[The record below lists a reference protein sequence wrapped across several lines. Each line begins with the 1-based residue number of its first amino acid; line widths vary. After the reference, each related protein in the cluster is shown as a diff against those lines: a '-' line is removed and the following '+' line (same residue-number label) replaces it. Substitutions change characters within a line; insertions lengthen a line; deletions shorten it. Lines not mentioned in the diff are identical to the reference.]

1 MKRKIFYTELAYV
14 FGIIALAI
22 GTAFMERADFGLSMV
37 VAPAYVLHL
46 KLSQYLPFF
55 TFGMAEY
62 CLQAVII
69 ATMAIILR
77 KFKLSY
83 LFSFGTAVIYGVA
96 LDGVMGLTVFLPA
109 DVIWLRIAYFV
120 VGLLLCSGGVSLFFH
135 TYISPEAYELFV
147 KEVSV
152 ALHIDINK
160 FKTMYDCVSCVA
172 GIILSF
178 VFFGFGHLKGINV
191 GTILCALINGF
202 LISKYTTLFEGIY
215 EFKDGLKLRKY
226 FE

>member
-1 MKRKIFYTELAYV
+1 MKRKVFYTELAYV
-14 FGIIALAI
+14 FGIITLAI
-22 GTAFMERADFGLSMV
+22 GTAFMERADFGMSMV

-62 CLQAVII
+62 SLQAIII
-69 ATMAIILR
+69 AAVAIILR

-120 VGLLLCSGGVSLFFH
+120 VGFLLCSGGVSLFFH

-147 KEVSV
+147 KEIS
-152 ALHIDINK
+152 ATLHIDINK
-160 FKTMYDCVSCVA
+160 FKTMYDCASCVA
-172 GIILSF
+172 GIVLSF
-178 VFFGFGHLKGINV
+178 AFFGFGRFEGINV
-191 GTILCALINGF
+191 GTVLSALLNGF
-202 LISKYTTLFEGIY
+202 LISKYTVLFERFY